1 MLSIFAV
8 QLQHLKRNPS
18 SFLAMIGMT
27 ILFTLALGATNQGK
41 TAVWTYYDANM
52 SKTEAME
59 WVELLNRSETYE
71 FRLSEEE
78 KAVRRVREGNAQFA
92 LKLLPDDFRIVAS
105 VNHANAESLDYYI
118 RTVYRQELMI
128 RKAVEAAGPGVRGK
142 VEQRLES
149 PVLTVSSKSQDTEQT
164 FRYDPKI
171 QSLFG
176 FTLFFAIF
184 TITFSVNRLLEER
197 RKGIWDRVI
206 LSPVSKTSMYAG
218 HLLYCFAI
226 GYLQILIVFLLFR
239 YGFAFP
245 IGSFPTLLL
254 LAGVYIFA
262 VVALGLLLAGLVRTS
277 QQMAVLI
284 PVVAVSSA
292 MIGGAYW
299 PLEIVTNPVLLALSK
314 AVPVTYG
321 MEAMKGV
328 AYYGHSWAEL
338 LRPVSFLLLYG
349 VVCMGIGINLIERRS
364 K

>member
-1 MLSIFAV
+1 
-8 QLQHLKRNPS
+8 
-18 SFLAMIGMT
+18 
-27 ILFTLALGATNQGK
+27 
-41 TAVWTYYDANM
+41 
-52 SKTEAME
+52 
-59 WVELLNRSETYE
+59 VER
-71 FRLSEEE
+71 
-78 KAVRRVREGNAQFA
+78 
-92 LKLLPDDFRIVAS
+92 
-105 VNHANAESLDYYI
+105 
-118 RTVYRQELMI
+118 
-128 RKAVEAAGPGVRGK
+128 
-142 VEQRLES
+142 RLES
-149 PVLTVSSKSQDTEQT
+149 PVLTVTSKSQDTEQT

-184 TITFSVNRLLEER
+184 TIAFSVNRLLEER

-206 LSPVSKTSMYAG
+206 LSPVSKTAMYTG

-239 YGFAFP
+239 CGFGFP
-245 IGSFPTLLL
+245 MGRFPTLLL

-299 PLEIVTNPVLLALSK
+299 PLEIVSNPVLLALSK